1 MVSCFFIGPILL
13 KIKKLEE
20 VIQWGGFA
28 GPPLYISQKE
38 RKERDCDERTI

>member
-20 VIQWGGFA
+20 VIQRGGFA
-28 GPPLYISQKE
+28 GPPLYISQKG
-38 RKERDCDERTI
+38 RKECGFDERTI